1 MRAHGRP
8 LAGIAANATTL
19 SSTIASGARSSK
31 IEASRSFTYIEPSIN
46 ACHVG
51 SRNDESCSIVGLRN
65 SGAVSR
71 MKSFQNWPG
80 TSGSSGGG
88 ARRIVASSNPLASNV
103 PANDSSTTN
112 TTRCPRSFRTLP
124 MPTQLFVGPNA
135 PSGKNTIVFVSAT
148 ACPPA
153 RAWAAV

>member
-1 MRAHGRP
+1 MQDTIRAHGRP

-31 IEASRSFTYIEPSIN
+31 ISDRRSFTYIEPSIS

-51 SRNDESCSIVGLRN
+51 CRNVSSCTIVGLRN
-65 SGAVSR
+65 SGDVSR

-80 TSGSSGGG
+80 TSGSAGGG
-88 ARRIVASSNPLASNV
+88 ARRIVASSKPFASKV

-112 TTRCPRSFRTLP
+112 TTR
-124 MPTQLFVGPNA
+124 
-135 PSGKNTIVFVSAT
+135 
-148 ACPPA
+148 
-153 RAWAAV
+153 